1 MPKHTSP
8 KQVARAIGVSESTL
22 KRWCD
27 SGLISM
33 TKTAGGHRRIEIE
46 AVIRFLRQ
54 NGRELVEPELLG
66 LPVTAGKTAWTLNRA
81 TDRLIAALIAGEEAV
96 VRQLVFDLLLANHSP
111 TAIADDVV
119 TPAMHRIGE
128 QWSCGDVAI
137 YQERR
142 ACEICIRV
150 IHELQQ
156 SSTCRQ
162 AQSPEAIGG
171 TIEADFYTIPV
182 ALAETVLTSVGW
194 HATTLGTN
202 LPFNTLCQALEM
214 SRPRLIWLS
223 VSHIADNEQFVAGV
237 NQLFQTALESATAL
251 AIGGQAVSEPLRR
264 QIQYTVFCET
274 FRDLERFARSLH
286 PVPGTP
292 TPPPVDASDS

>member
-1 MPKHTSP
+1 M
-8 KQVARAIGVSESTL
+8 
-22 KRWCD
+22 
-27 SGLISM
+27 
-33 TKTAGGHRRIEIE
+33 
-46 AVIRFLRQ
+46 
-54 NGRELVEPELLG
+54 
-66 LPVTAGKTAWTLNRA
+66 
-81 TDRLIAALIAGEEAV
+81 
-96 VRQLVFDLLLANHSP
+96 
-111 TAIADDVV
+111 
-119 TPAMHRIGE
+119 
-128 QWSCGDVAI
+128 
-137 YQERR
+137 
-142 ACEICIRV
+142 